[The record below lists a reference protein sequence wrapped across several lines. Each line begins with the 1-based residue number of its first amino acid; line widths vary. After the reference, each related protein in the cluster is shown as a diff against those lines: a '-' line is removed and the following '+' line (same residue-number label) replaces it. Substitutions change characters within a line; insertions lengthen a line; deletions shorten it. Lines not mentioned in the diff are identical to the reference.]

1 MDFAWILDG
10 FLHVFFG
17 WFRMDLG
24 WILDG
29 LGQILMDFG
38 WFSWTDLDW
47 LWMDFAWILDGIFA
61 WIFFL
66 HGFRMDFGW
75 F

>member
-1 MDFAWILDG
+1 MDFGWILNG
-10 FLHVFFG
+10 FWMDFCMDFG

-38 WFSWTDLDW
+38 WFSWMDLDR
-47 LWMDFAWILDGIFA
+47 LWMDFAWIFDGFFA
-61 WIFFL
+61 WIFL
-66 HGFRMDFGW
+66 AW
-75 F
+75 I

>member
-1 MDFAWILDG
+1 
-10 FLHVFFG
+10 
-17 WFRMDLG
+17 MDLG

-29 LGQILMDFG
+29 LGKILMDFG

-61 WIFFL
+61 CFFFFCMDLGWIL
-66 HGFRMDFGW
+66 DGFRMHLGW
-75 F
+75 I